1 MGKGIKITKAKSK
14 TDYQHIDREMRKKG
28 YMSLD
33 ALKMTGVH
41 NFSLGDR
48 DTSEAQASAMAGC
61 MGSGSLSSGPLS
73 KVAFSFDSRDAKP
86 LPLTDKN
93 GRPLGN
99 GYIPWGPADNIPAL
113 IYSLAK
119 ALPYTASPL
128 KYLAD
133 LATGLGPR
141 LMYRFPDGELVEYRD
156 AGARLLD
163 ELEALEAEYESR
175 SQEDSDGDA
184 SLLVNILGEKKQ
196 QDKEPPRLKRAR
208 EAYNEWKRT
217 WEGEDILDNPEEEN
231 EALHSYTHIP
241 GAREFLEQNDMALHC
256 SQCMQDDVLFDMYF
270 PMVGLEQGRK
280 GQPWG
285 HPKIV
290 SVDSLSIINGV
301 RYEVMNEF
309 RFINHIYFSD
319 QWRTKGLLG
328 VTTVSPDSNKVV
340 MFPTAMPKR
349 RQQDMEYIVKQNQRR
364 SPSGRPT
371 WISWPVFYGNKN
383 YYQQPAWWSIF
394 LAKFYDFASTIAY
407 DKAKQRENIT
417 SWGKVFYISL
427 DYLDSVFS
435 DEGYQGNPEKQQEFI
450 DELEQSMEDFL
461 QHREN
466 HGKMMRQWM
475 WTGQDGKDHHN
486 VEIVDI
492 AETSKD
498 VTTAG
503 KEELEL
509 ATSPIFLAL
518 GVDPRLVGVPMVA
531 ASNGGTALREMHLL
545 KQQQLNVKQKGYE
558 RFLDSVAHWNN
569 WYNAEWHI
577 KQQTLTTL
585 DNSKTGT
592 VETIAGEGA

>member
-1 MGKGIKITKAKSK
+1 MAKGIKTIKAKTKA
-14 TDYQHIDREMRKKG
+14 DYQRIDRELRTKG

-33 ALKMTGVH
+33 ALKLGGVH
-41 NFSLGDR
+41 NFTLGDR
-48 DTSEAQASAMAGC
+48 DTSQSQARDMAGC

-73 KVAFSFDSRDAKP
+73 KVAFSFDSRDTRAVP
-86 LPLTDKN
+86 VSDKD
-93 GRPLGN
+93 GKPLGN
-99 GYIPWGPADNIPAL
+99 GYIPWGPGDNIPAL

-128 KYLAD
+128 KYKAD

-141 LMYRFPDGELVEYRD
+141 LMYRFPDGELVEYQD
-156 AGARLLD
+156 AGARLLEELE
-163 ELEALEAEYESR
+163 ELEANENQNENADPALTVLSGFAAE
-175 SQEDSDGDA
+175 
-184 SLLVNILGEKKQ
+184 KQ
-196 QDKEPPRLKRAR
+196 PRENPKLRRAR
-208 EAYNEWKRT
+208 EAYAEWKRT
-217 WEGEDILDNPEEEN
+217 WEGEDILDNPEEED
-231 EALHSYTHIP
+231 ETLHTYTHRP
-241 GAREFLEQNDMALHC
+241 GAREFIEQNDMTLHC

-270 PMVGLEQGRK
+270 PMVGLEKGRR
-280 GQPWG
+280 GQPWE
-285 HPKIV
+285 PKIV
-290 SVDSLSIINGV
+290 DIDLLSIINGV

-319 QWRTKGLLG
+319 QWRTKGMLG
-328 VTTVSPDSNKVV
+328 ATTVSPDQNKVV

-349 RQQDMEYIVKQNQRR
+349 RQQDMDYIISQNQRR

-371 WISWPVFYGNKN
+371 WISWPVYYGNKL

-394 LAKFYDFASTIAY
+394 LAKFFDFASTIAY

-417 SWGKVFYISL
+417 SWGKIFYISL
-427 DYLDSVFS
+427 DYLDQVFA

-450 DELEQSMEDFL
+450 DQLEQSMEDFL

-475 WTGQDGKDHHN
+475 WTGPDGKEHHN

-558 RFLDSVAHWNN
+558 RFLDSIARWNK
-569 WYNAEWHI
+569 WARAEWHI

>member
-1 MGKGIKITKAKSK
+1 MAKGMKITKARTKA
-14 TDYQHIDREMRKKG
+14 DYQRIDHELRTKG

-33 ALKMTGVH
+33 ALKLGGVH
-41 NFSLGDR
+41 NFTLGDR
-48 DTSEAQASAMAGC
+48 DTSQSQARDMAGC
-61 MGSGSLSSGPLS
+61 MGSGSLSNGPLS
-73 KVAFSFDSRDAKP
+73 KVAFSFDSRDAKAV
-86 LPLTDKN
+86 PLTDKN
-93 GRPLGN
+93 GKPLGN
-99 GYIPWGPADNIPAL
+99 GYIPWGPADNIPSL

-141 LMYRFPDGELVEYRD
+141 LMYRFPDGELVEYQD
-156 AGARLLD
+156 AGARLLE
-163 ELEALEAEYESR
+163 ELEALEEQEQQATVPTASPAGSVLSGFAAE
-175 SQEDSDGDA
+175 
-184 SLLVNILGEKKQ
+184 KQ
-196 QDKEPPRLKRAR
+196 PRENPALRRAR
-208 EAYNEWKRT
+208 EAYADWKRT
-217 WEGEDILDNPEEEN
+217 WEGEDIPDNPEEPDET
-231 EALHSYTHIP
+231 LRTYTHRP
-241 GAREFLEQNDMALHC
+241 GAREFLEQNDMTLHC

-270 PMVGLEQGRK
+270 PMVGLEKGRR
-280 GQPWG
+280 GQPWE
-285 HPKIV
+285 PKIV
-290 SVDSLSIINGV
+290 DIDLLSIINGV
-301 RYEVMNEF
+301 RYEVMNEY

-319 QWRTKGLLG
+319 QWRTKGMLG
-328 VTTVSPDSNKVV
+328 TTVSPDQNKVV

-349 RQQDMEYIVKQNQRR
+349 RQQDMEYIVSQNQRR

-371 WISWPVFYGNKN
+371 WISWPVYYGNKN

-417 SWGKVFYISL
+417 SWGKIFYISL
-427 DYLDSVFS
+427 DYLDQVFA
-435 DEGYQGNPEKQQEFI
+435 DEGYQGNPDKQQEFI
-450 DELEQSMEDFL
+450 DQLEHSMEDFL

-475 WTGQDGKDHHN
+475 WTGPDGKEHHN

-558 RFLDSVAHWNN
+558 RFLDSIARWNKCAR
-569 WYNAEWHI
+569 AEWHI
-577 KQQTLTTL
+577 KQESLTTL

-592 VETIAGEGA
+592 VETISGEGA